1 MLEQIHGAKESLWI
15 TRINPIKNQS
25 VTAVLSSWSTKLWTP
40 LRGEA
45 SPWSWAVTGGKW
57 TLRAQGCNKWFPK
70 AMNPRAVTQRSCPA
84 LSLAL
89 CSASAGPA
97 QHPCPALTWATHRT
111 QRSPTPGH
119 WFLSLGARIF
129 GSWIYLP
136 AHRVS
141 PALPAGFL
149 CLPWC
154 LSGFPPSWL
163 SFIEGWDIKSYEQ
176 RVLWRTWSCLEGP
189 AVLSVS
195 SVFYW
200 KQMSLWSTI
209 HPSGAGRNLRIT
221 VCCSCITLSFLGLF
235 KSSNSQHWS
244 SVVLTHW

>member
-1 MLEQIHGAKESLWI
+1 MLEQIHEAKESLWI

-25 VTAVLSSWSTKLWTP
+25 VTAVLSSWSTKFWTP

-119 WFLSLGARIF
+119 WFLSLGALIF
-129 GSWIYLP
+129 VTWGTDFWLLDL
-136 AHRVS
+136 S
-141 PALPAGFL
+141 PCPQG
-149 CLPWC
+149 
-154 LSGFPPSWL
+154 LSCPPC
-163 SFIEGWDIKSYEQ
+163 
-176 RVLWRTWSCLEGP
+176 RVLVPPLVFVRFSPELAQFYWGLGHKKLRAESFMENLELPGR
-189 AVLSVS
+189 ACSALSQLSVLLKTNVTLIYHS
-195 SVFYW
+195 PKWSW
-200 KQMSLWSTI
+200 KEFENYCL
-209 HPSGAGRNLRIT
+209 L
-221 VCCSCITLSFLGLF
+221 
-235 KSSNSQHWS
+235 
-244 SVVLTHW
+244 